1 MTLNPFPVIDL
12 GPEVKL
18 MHLLRMRRHYYHVW
32 NTRHWT
38 DSEFAWTLSCLSK
51 SKGIKAQE
59 PPKTLPRYWSFTAV
73 NYCWSEYIIHNT
85 VDSSTVA
92 RVNVSN
98 QLREE
103 TKMIIDWKC
112 CELPRQSWLHI

>member
-38 DSEFAWTLSCLSK
+38 DSEFA
-51 SKGIKAQE
+51 
-59 PPKTLPRYWSFTAV
+59 
-73 NYCWSEYIIHNT
+73 
-85 VDSSTVA
+85 
-92 RVNVSN
+92 
-98 QLREE
+98 
-103 TKMIIDWKC
+103 
-112 CELPRQSWLHI
+112 